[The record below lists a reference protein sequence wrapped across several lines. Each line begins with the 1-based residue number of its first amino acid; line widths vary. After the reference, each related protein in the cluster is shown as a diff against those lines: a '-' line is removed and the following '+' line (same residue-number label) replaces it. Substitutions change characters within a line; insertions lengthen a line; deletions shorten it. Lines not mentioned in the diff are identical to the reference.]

1 MVEDQRFVP
10 LLSVE
15 SAVDDAVDSEVCGGG
30 VDAPPEEDDVTELM
44 HKLCIIRKETD
55 ALVTDL
61 MLSDVCELVA
71 VLELG
76 VLSGILIRGTDD
88 GVPSIKIPHCEN
100 RGERRKRPT
109 PQRQC

>member
-71 VLELG
+71 VLEVG
-76 VLSGILIRGTDD
+76 STEWDTDTGD
-88 GVPSIKIPHCEN
+88 GRWSPIYQN
-100 RGERRKRPT
+100 T
-109 PQRQC
+109 PL